1 MRTLR
6 HVITLLAVLSMTIAA
21 ATTATATVAAQS
33 DPASTPPAASAKA
46 GTGTLTVHWRA
57 CKEIPVNGDW
67 FGSCHDTP
75 QQPEKVPI
83 LKSQPG
89 APRGS
94 GDRITQQSDDSG
106 NAIFTVAPG
115 RYQVEE
121 VPGDFIEDSM
131 LFCSTLETPG
141 VRVASPIAI
150 AAGENYLCDYY
161 FVGSNAKGEVTPPP
175 VSSQAGAYPAAIYY
189 GNCTPGSFVDP
200 VMTLKNGTVPNG
212 NVVGSPGAAPAY
224 VSFTHGFKDFKTI
237 LAKQSVVAVFDPANP
252 QTLVACGIIG
262 GAYGQDGSLTIALL
276 PSENSGVSG
285 VAYLR
290 PGTIGSLSVT
300 LYLIDVSTP

>member
-1 MRTLR
+1 MKTLR
-6 HVITLLAVLSMTIAA
+6 HLIALLTVVSMTIA
-21 ATTATATVAAQS
+21 TTATVAAQG
-33 DPASTPPAASAKA
+33 DLASTPPAASAKA
-46 GTGTLTVHWRA
+46 GTGTLTVHWRV

-67 FGSCHDTP
+67 FGSCHDNP
-75 QQPEKVPI
+75 QQSQKVTI

-89 APRGS
+89 DPAGS
-94 GDRITQQSDDSG
+94 GDRITQQSDDTG
-106 NAIFTVAPG
+106 DAVFTVAPG

-189 GNCTPGSFVDP
+189 GNCKPGSFVDP
-200 VMTLKNGTVPNG
+200 VMTLKNATVPDG

-224 VSFTHGFKDFKTI
+224 VSFTHGFKDFNT
-237 LAKQSVVAVFDPANP
+237 LLTKQSVVAVFDPANP
-252 QTLVACGIIG
+252 QTLVACGYIG
-262 GAYGQDGSLTIALL
+262 GTYAQDGSLAITLF
-276 PSENSGVSG
+276 PVENSGVSG

-300 LYLIDVSTP
+300 LYLIEVSAP